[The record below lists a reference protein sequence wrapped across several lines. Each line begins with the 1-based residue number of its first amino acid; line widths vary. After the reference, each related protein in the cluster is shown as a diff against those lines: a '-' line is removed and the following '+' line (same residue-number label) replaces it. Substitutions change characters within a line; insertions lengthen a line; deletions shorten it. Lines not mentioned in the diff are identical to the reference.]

1 MAWPLLISL
10 RPVSTEK
17 EQAEQKKTKLHSL
30 EKKGTPGNGRLQPGL
45 LAEAAIIK
53 EIGSTK
59 KERPAL
65 HRNKGTASPGQD
77 PI

>member
-1 MAWPLLISL
+1 M
-10 RPVSTEK
+10 PVSTEK

-30 EKKGTPGNGRLQPGL
+30 ERRGTPGNGRLQPGL
-45 LAEAAIIK
+45 PAEAAIIK
-53 EIGSTK
+53 EIGSTE

-65 HRNKGTASPGQD
+65 HWNKGKSSPGQD